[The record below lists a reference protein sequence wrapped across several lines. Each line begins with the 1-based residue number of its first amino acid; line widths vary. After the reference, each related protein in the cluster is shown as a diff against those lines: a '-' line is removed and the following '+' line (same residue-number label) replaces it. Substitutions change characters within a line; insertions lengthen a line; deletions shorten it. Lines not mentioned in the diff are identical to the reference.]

1 MNWLL
6 RTVCRLILMEV
17 ASMLVSTRWL
27 EYLTQLDPDETS
39 KRDQPLVRLLSPIPG
54 TQIAESDAKWRA
66 EEKTAE
72 KRARSEKET
81 FSTLTCTGK

>member
-1 MNWLL
+1 MA
-6 RTVCRLILMEV
+6 V

-27 EYLTQLDPDETS
+27 EYLTQLDQDETS
-39 KRDQPLVRLLSPIPG
+39 KRDQPLVRLFSPIPG
-54 TQIAESDAKWRA
+54 TQIVESDAKWRA
-66 EEKTAE
+66 EEKNAE